1 MQPLVSAFRE
11 RLGTLRWKGDA
22 VHIELRSAITD
33 AAQFQAASS
42 ALVMSRPDVI
52 VALGSRAVRAL
63 RDETRTIPVVF
74 TLVADPVAQGLVQ
87 SLARPG
93 GNLTGVTNFEFSF
106 AGKWVEALKEINPR
120 LARVLLLVNPQ
131 NSGTLALAL
140 YAEGLGPVH
149 GVEMSPAP
157 VVNLAQL
164 ETAIGN
170 FAQRSDGGVI
180 VFPDGLVVDHRV
192 RLIELVNE
200 ARLPTIYPF
209 RAFAN
214 AGGLISYGIDFVAVY
229 RLAAEYASRILR
241 GEKPEELPIQA
252 PNTFEMVINLKSA
265 ARMGLTIPPTLLAR
279 ADEVIE

>member
-1 MQPLVSAFRE
+1 MLSEFSEPQMQPLVSAFRE
-11 RLGTLRWKGDA
+11 RLGTLGWKGDA

-93 GNLTGVTNFEFSF
+93 GNLTGVTNFELSF
-106 AGKWVEALKEINPR
+106 AGKWVEALQEINPR

-131 NSGTLALAL
+131 NSGTLALAR

-164 ETAIGN
+164 ETAIGT

-192 RLIELVNE
+192 RLIE
-200 ARLPTIYPF
+200 
-209 RAFAN
+209 
-214 AGGLISYGIDFVAVY
+214 
-229 RLAAEYASRILR
+229 SR
-241 GEKPEELPIQA
+241 Q
-252 PNTFEMVINLKSA
+252 
-265 ARMGLTIPPTLLAR
+265 
-279 ADEVIE
+279 

>member
-1 MQPLVSAFRE
+1 M
-11 RLGTLRWKGDA
+11 
-22 VHIELRSAITD
+22 
-33 AAQFQAASS
+33 
-42 ALVMSRPDVI
+42 
-52 VALGSRAVRAL
+52 
-63 RDETRTIPVVF
+63 
-74 TLVADPVAQGLVQ
+74 
-87 SLARPG
+87 
-93 GNLTGVTNFEFSF
+93 
-106 AGKWVEALKEINPR
+106 
-120 LARVLLLVNPQ
+120 LLLVNPQ
-131 NSGTLALAL
+131 NSGTLALAR
-140 YAEGLGPVH
+140 YAEGLGRVH

-164 ETAIGN
+164 ETAVGN
-170 FAQRSDGGVI
+170 FAQRSDGSVI
-180 VFPDGLVVDHRV
+180 LFPDGLVVDHRV

-214 AGGLISYGIDFVAVY
+214 AGGLISYGLDFVAVY

-265 ARMGLTIPPTLLAR
+265 ARMGLTLPPTLLAR

>member
-1 MQPLVSAFRE
+1 MLSEFSEPQMQPLVSAFRE
-11 RLGTLRWKGDA
+11 RLGTLGWKGDA
-22 VHIELRSAITD
+22 IHIELRSAITD

-42 ALVMSRPDVI
+42 ALVMARPDVI

-106 AGKWVEALKEINPR
+106 AGKWVEALQEINPR

-131 NSGTLALAL
+131 LAR
-140 YAEGLGPVH
+140 YAEGLGPH

-180 VFPDGLVVDHRV
+180 VFPDGLVVDNRV

-214 AGGLISYGIDFVAVY
+214 AGGLISYGLDFVAVH
-229 RLAAEYASRILR
+229 RLAAEYANRILR
-241 GEKPEELPIQA
+241 GEKPESFRFKRR
-252 PNTFEMVINLKSA
+252 TRS
-265 ARMGLTIPPTLLAR
+265 RW
-279 ADEVIE
+279 